1 LEGVHRAVLLVVLL
15 ANSLRAQSPRD
26 SMLPRSD
33 SLYLTHFDVGQGDA
47 TLITTPRG
55 KRILIDAGGSGDS
68 VAARIR
74 RAGVDTIDLLVSS
87 HNHIDHIGGM
97 ADVFATFAVKRYLD
111 NNVPC
116 ASQICARTLAAAA
129 VEPDL
134 VDIDGGIGD
143 TIDGVFVRYLPLP
156 PRDSDEN
163 NNSIGVIVMF
173 GNFRALYTGD
183 SQADALSFWIRENVV
198 PRVHVLKAAHH
209 GSRNGITADWIATTL
224 PSAVVISV
232 GKNSYGHPSREVI
245 QTWASL
251 GAKVFRTD
259 YLGTI
264 QINVAKDGGFAVS
277 FPKFPSSRPK

>member
-1 LEGVHRAVLLVVLL
+1 MARAAVLLVVFL
-15 ANSLRAQSPRD
+15 AGPLPAQSVTPD
-26 SMLPRSD
+26 SQLKTAD

-68 VAARIR
+68 IAAKVR
-74 RAGVDTIDLLVSS
+74 RAGVDTIDLLVST
-87 HNHIDHIGGM
+87 HNHIDHIGGI
-97 ADVFATFAVKRYLD
+97 ADVFATFAVKRYID

-116 ASQICARTLAAAA
+116 RTQVCARTLAAAA
-129 VEPDL
+129 IEPGL
-134 VDIDGGIGD
+134 VNIDGGVGD

-156 PRDSDEN
+156 ATDTVNEN
-163 NNSIGVIVMF
+163 NNSIGVIIQF
-173 GNFRALYTGD
+173 ANFRALYTGD
-183 SQADALSFWIRENVV
+183 SQSDELAFWIKENVI

-209 GSRNGITADWIATTL
+209 GSINGITGDWVATTL

-232 GKNSYGHPSREVI
+232 GKNAYGHPSRDVI
-245 QTWASL
+245 TSWTSL

-264 QINVAKDGGFAVS
+264 QINVARDGGFGVS
-277 FPKFPSSRPK
+277 FPKFP